1 MWIKRPWNASDIART
16 LCIVE
21 STNNIKIKITHKVVG
36 DECIWEGISLMNAVF
51 YQVLNAVFRRKCLIC

>member
-36 DECIWEGISLMNAVF
+36 DGCNEHLFLMNACWVSHSVF
-51 YQVLNAVFRRKCLIC
+51 Y